1 MPSYVIFQPFCKIM
15 EVCPP
20 RPKSTLCSN
29 AMFVVMKAIAATK
42 QKELVGAW
50 ATSMNKL
57 KLLLALEVIPT
68 LAMGGDM
75 GNPYEGLGS
84 INNQDRG
91 LSG

>member
-1 MPSYVIFQPFCKIM
+1 
-15 EVCPP
+15 
-20 RPKSTLCSN
+20 
-29 AMFVVMKAIAATK
+29 
-42 QKELVGAW
+42 
-50 ATSMNKL
+50 MNKL